1 MNKSNRMNEKIETAT
16 NFTDGIRSMQAKNID
31 PIHTTERNITI
42 VIVGCIFN
50 HY

>member
-1 MNKSNRMNEKIETAT
+1 MNEKIETAT

-31 PIHTTERNITI
+31 PIHTTERVMII
-42 VIVGCIFN
+42 AIPSCIFN